1 VEDEPK
7 GGTVIIIQADQV
19 RPGDVVEYHGE
30 PHLVCDVSWRL
41 GAAWPV
47 ARDGS
52 GWAIALG
59 EQPLRVLRAAA

>member
-30 PHLVCDVSWRL
+30 PHLVCDVGRRQG
-41 GAAWPV
+41 GAWAI
-47 ARDGS
+47 ARDGA

-59 EQPLRVLRAAA
+59 EQQLRVRRAA